1 MIFFPWFISSNDDNS
16 PHWIIS
22 QSSRKEDTAKF
33 TFFIFVIVFVIFFI
47 FYGFK
52 STHVIQED
60 FYQTLTL
67 GDVNVWFSNGWRIG
81 ILACVSSLP
90 ICAILSIF
98 AWYGYSLK
106 KYQSEIPYFR
116 IDYEL
121 DGQER
126 SDLAVNLMS
135 DYSQVILEDGSQLLL
150 QTIGTKV
157 RIFAVEVVTDT
168 EEKGAA

>member
-1 MIFFPWFISSNDDNS
+1 MIFFPWFISSNEENS
-16 PHWIIS
+16 PYWIIS

-33 TFFIFVIVFVIFFI
+33 AFFSFGIVFVIFFI

-52 STHVIQED
+52 STDVVQENL
-60 FYQTLTL
+60 YQALTL

-90 ICAILSIF
+90 ICAVFSFL
-98 AWYGYSLK
+98 AWYGYRFK
-106 KYQSEIPYFR
+106 RYQSEIPYFR
-116 IDYEL
+116 IDYEI
-121 DGQER
+121 DGQEQ

-157 RIFAVEVVTDT
+157 RIFEVEVVTDT
-168 EEKGAA
+168 EEEGVA